1 MYLRS
6 ESGRENIS
14 AGGTVVSIKDE
25 INKIQQKPP
34 ANQPYRKE
42 GVPHPARRGRNA
54 WAFLTVLNNKKKRLF
69 WHRCG
74 SVPPLFPTPHEK
86 KRLSEYLDLAT
97 GFSGRNNTA

>member
-54 WAFLTVLNNKKKRLF
+54 WAFLTVLGSLTPELPESPEGALF
-69 WHRCG
+69 FAQILKLHIAYMRIYG
-74 SVPPLFPTPHEK
+74 V
-86 KRLSEYLDLAT
+86 
-97 GFSGRNNTA
+97 